1 MIVRNPDISAELLC
15 HVCGYDL
22 RAHSDDEKCPECGA
36 SVAEARRL
44 APFPLRPA
52 WRDSD
57 PRWRRRMLAGVWILV
72 LLPLMSALTAF
83 PTTAAIHIPNVFGF
97 PGALRLDETMAGY
110 MSVYESLMFCMGTVL
125 LFAKER
131 GRRRNKLDWTRR
143 WGILC
148 TYVVLLLR
156 AAELLLLCALV
167 LTAIGSV
174 FMALPLKYQPRATA
188 FFVNV
193 GTFYLHYGPYP
204 HEAVDVVAAA
214 FSSAV
219 VLLASVP
226 LFNALRSSGPK
237 EFAAVVIAPLALFAV
252 MHLCQTFL
260 YWVGIISTAT
270 PTDIYIL
277 GTYFRPLLLAQFA
290 ARAVAGFF
298 PSGYVL
304 IESLVEAAK
313 WLIILAIAV
322 WLSVAQITAWRKP
335 KKVRS
340 MACS

>member
-1 MIVRNPDISAELLC
+1 
-15 HVCGYDL
+15 
-22 RAHSDDEKCPECGA
+22 
-36 SVAEARRL
+36 
-44 APFPLRPA
+44 
-52 WRDSD
+52 
-57 PRWRRRMLAGVWILV
+57 
-72 LLPLMSALTAF
+72 
-83 PTTAAIHIPNVFGF
+83 
-97 PGALRLDETMAGY
+97 
-110 MSVYESLMFCMGTVL
+110 
-125 LFAKER
+125 
-131 GRRRNKLDWTRR
+131 
-143 WGILC
+143 
-148 TYVVLLLR
+148 
-156 AAELLLLCALV
+156 
-167 LTAIGSV
+167 
-174 FMALPLKYQPRATA
+174 
-188 FFVNV
+188 
-193 GTFYLHYGPYP
+193 
-204 HEAVDVVAAA
+204 
-214 FSSAV
+214 